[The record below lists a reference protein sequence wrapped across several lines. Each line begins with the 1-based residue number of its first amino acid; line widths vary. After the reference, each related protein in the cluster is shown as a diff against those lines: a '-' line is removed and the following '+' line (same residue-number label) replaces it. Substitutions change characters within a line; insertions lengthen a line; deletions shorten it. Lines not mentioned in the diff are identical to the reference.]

1 MRVIITDC
9 DHKDINIET
18 EVFEQAGVE
27 FKLLQ
32 CRKEDDLIRQ
42 CGGAEV
48 FLNQYAPITGRVM
61 ASLPELKL
69 VVRYGVG
76 VDNVDAT
83 LASKHGIQVCNVPD
97 YGVNEVADHAMA
109 LMLTL
114 LRRTAVMNAYTKNRT
129 WDYTKAIPIRRLNQ
143 LTIGITGLGRI
154 GRNFAGKVRTL
165 GCRII
170 GYDPLLSED
179 AAGTDFVSRVG
190 FEDLLQESDV
200 ISIHCPLETSRNL
213 FSSSAFAKMKKSA
226 ILINTARGGIVNEKD
241 LDGALEKG
249 EIAGAAMDCM
259 ENEPVKR
266 GNPLFRHENFI
277 ATPHMAWYS
286 EEACLEL
293 KRKAAEEAVRFFRG
307 EAVRYPVNKL
317 L

>member
-1 MRVIITDC
+1 
-9 DHKDINIET
+9 
-18 EVFEQAGVE
+18 
-27 FKLLQ
+27 
-32 CRKEDDLIRQ
+32 
-42 CGGAEV
+42 
-48 FLNQYAPITGRVM
+48 M

-76 VDNVDAT
+76 VDNVDAAS
-83 LASKHGIQVCNVPD
+83 ASKHGIQVCNVPD

-114 LRRTAVMNAYTKNRT
+114 LRRTAVMNAYTKNGA

-154 GRNFAGKVRTL
+154 GRNFAAKVRAL

-170 GYDPLLSED
+170 GYDPLLSAD

-213 FSSSAFAKMKKSA
+213 FGSSAFAKMKKGA

-259 ENEPVKR
+259 EDEPVKR